1 MKDRIIE
8 LMELAGY
15 DFIKENTPG
24 QLYFY
29 DLDAEQDV
37 QFWYSTDNDDIPFPP
52 DDKSELIRAM
62 KFIFA
67 RAYDKGFHFGKASV
81 RNAIKDALKL

>member
-1 MKDRIIE
+1 MKERIIE

-24 QLYFY
+24 QLYFH

-37 QFWYSTDNDDIPFPP
+37 QFWYSGDDAAEI
-52 DDKSELIRAM
+52 SELRRAM
-62 KFIFA
+62 KLIVA
-67 RAYDKGFHFGKASV
+67 RAYDKGFYSGKASV
-81 RNAIKDALKL
+81 RNSIKDALKL